1 MKKINA
7 KSFIKA
13 FVKAHK
19 LAKIY
24 GGKVLEIRY
33 TTDKNGVIY
42 CNDTYVIKCG
52 NELIKIN
59 QAFDKNIMRIKTS
72 ENIFDEVAFLKA
84 I

>member
-1 MKKINA
+1 MKKINVR
-7 KSFIKA
+7 SFIKA

-19 LAKIY
+19 LARIY
-24 GGKVLEIRY
+24 GGKVSEIRY

-42 CNDTYVIKCG
+42 CNDIYVIKCG

-59 QAFDKNIMRIKTS
+59 QLKNIMRIKTS